1 MTMNEV
7 PSLFLI
13 ASIII
18 LWYGIAT
25 DSDILMLVGLFVL
38 ISASA
43 SF

>member
-1 MTMNEV
+1 MTMNEI

-18 LWYGIAT
+18 LWYGILT
-25 DSDILMLVGLFVL
+25 DSDVLMLLGLFVL
-38 ISASA
+38 ITSSA